1 MNIEDLIILLAT
13 RCQLNHFDSKIVES
27 FYDQIFQGNGFTE
40 KQSALALKIL
50 ERQSSKLSEILGTD
64 VSKYIANPVFRL
76 KKRSI
81 NLGKKITVFEHA
93 EFGKAVKVEFPYNET
108 LVEKIRKER
117 VNLPFAAWDK
127 EERAWIFSL
136 NERAIQLL
144 APFVINEGFVPDDE
158 FAGYIEQT
166 KIIQENLEKYVPMVK
181 FCENTIKFVNVSENV
196 PQPDSNDVLES
207 LFLARKIG
215 IHTWDDN
222 ISNYLKDNNVNE
234 TVINFLNE
242 NPGTTFSINLEN
254 FRFSDLG
261 GIVKHLTPA
270 VFIVPGGSELE
281 KTKAGIEFLNS
292 IGVDNRDISV
302 LFRLPKETG
311 EKFNNFVK
319 ELELNN
325 PLTEKTRAVFISS
338 KVPKTIVDSGIKFNC
353 VVNFNFYSVH
363 YTIREFVKNHQN
375 VIHVLDKKPQRNLNF
390 AFL

>member
-13 RCQLNHFDSKIVES
+13 RCQLNQFDSKIVES
-27 FYDQIFQGNGFTE
+27 FYNQIFQGNGFTE
-40 KQSALALKIL
+40 KQSSLALKIL
-50 ERQSSKLSEILGTD
+50 ERQSPKLSEILGTD
-64 VSKYIANPVFRL
+64 ISKYIANPVFRL

-81 NLGKKITVFEHA
+81 NLGKRITVFEHS
-93 EFGKAVKVEFPYNET
+93 EFGKAIKVEFPYNET

-136 NERAIQLL
+136 NERSIQLL
-144 APFVINEGFVPDDE
+144 IPFVTNEGFVPDDE
-158 FAGYIEQT
+158 FAGYMEQI

-181 FCENTIKFVNVSENV
+181 FCENTIKFVNVNENV
-196 PQPDSNDVLES
+196 PQPNSNDILES

-215 IHTWDDN
+215 IHTWDDAV
-222 ISNYLKDNNVNE
+222 SGYLKESNINE

-254 FRFSDLG
+254 FNFSDLSI
-261 GIVKHLTPA
+261 IVKHLNPT

-281 KTKAGIEFLNS
+281 KTQASIEFLNS
-292 IGVDNRDISV
+292 IGIDNHEISV

-311 EKFNNFVK
+311 ENFNNFVK
-319 ELELNN
+319 ELGLNN

-338 KVPKTIVDSGIKFNC
+338 KVPKTIIDSGIKFNC

-375 VIHVLDKKPQRNLNF
+375 VIHVLDKKSQRNLNF

>member
-13 RCQLNHFDSKIVES
+13 RCQLNQFDSKIVES
-27 FYDQIFQGNGFTE
+27 FYNQIFQGNGFTE
-40 KQSALALKIL
+40 KQSSLALKIL

-64 VSKYIANPVFRL
+64 ISKYIANPVFRI

-93 EFGKAVKVEFPYNET
+93 EFGKAIKVEFPYNET

-136 NERAIQLL
+136 NERSIQLL
-144 APFVINEGFVPDDE
+144 IPFVINEGFIPDDE
-158 FAGYIEQT
+158 FAGYIEQI

-181 FCENTIKFVNVSENV
+181 LCENTIKFVNVNENA
-196 PQPDSNDVLES
+196 PQPDSNDVLQS

-222 ISNYLKDNNVNE
+222 ISSYLKDNNINE

-254 FRFSDLG
+254 FKFSDLG
-261 GIVKHLTPA
+261 GIVKHLNPA

-281 KTKAGIEFLNS
+281 KTQAGIEFLNS
-292 IGVDNRDISV
+292 IGISNNEISV

-311 EKFNNFVK
+311 ENFNNFVK

-338 KVPKTIVDSGIKFNC
+338 KVPKTIIDSGIKFNC